1 MNLSTTFSK
10 VWINYHSIHAHIVTI
25 IRLTTQHGKIM
36 HSRLKILS
44 QTGIETIYLHNLCC
58 TEGTYVQ
65 KLTDDDHD
73 VTVFISVWKI

>member
-10 VWINYHSIHAHIVTI
+10 VWMNYHSIHAHIVTI

-36 HSRLKILS
+36 HSRLKILN

-58 TEGTYVQ
+58 TEGTYMQ
-65 KLTDDDHD
+65 KLTNDD
-73 VTVFISVWKI
+73 VTVFISVRKI